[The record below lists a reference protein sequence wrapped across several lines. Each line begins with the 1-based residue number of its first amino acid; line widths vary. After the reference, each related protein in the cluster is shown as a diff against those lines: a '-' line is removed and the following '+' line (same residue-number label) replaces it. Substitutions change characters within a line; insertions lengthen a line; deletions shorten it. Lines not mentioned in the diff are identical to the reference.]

1 MNVFSGYWHWKVKRL
16 TQDFRRII
24 YNSLK
29 AKRRKL
35 ALSVPLFVPQKR
47 NSFVIILNY
56 SFSRDMEYTHFIDGA
71 LITGSNRESWIN
83 YNPANN
89 NPLGEV
95 WQANDQD
102 IEAAV
107 SSSEKAFQI
116 WNTKTGAER
125 GRVLTKAAHILRSRL
140 DKIASLETQ
149 DVGKPISE
157 SLSVDV
163 SSAADALEYFGGM
176 AAGIHGEFF
185 DLKNAFGYTRREP
198 LGICA
203 GIGAWNY
210 PIQIAAWK
218 AAPALACGNSMIF
231 KPSELTP
238 TTALELARAFMEA
251 GAPPGVFNVVQGDGR
266 VGAMLTNHPRIAK
279 ISLTG
284 SVATGKKIF
293 ASAAPQL
300 KHVTLELGGKSPLII
315 FEDADI
321 HNAVSAAMLAN
332 FYTQGEVCS
341 NGTRVFVHRQIFDS
355 FLMQLKDRTEK
366 IRLGNPADPDTQM
379 GALISKAHLEKVIRF
394 ISSGKSSGATLLT
407 GGFQPEKDFKGRDI
421 SSGNFMAP
429 AIFTDCDDSME
440 ICQEEIFG
448 PVLSILSFDSEEE
461 VIQRANNSSYGLSAG
476 VFTND
481 IKRGHRVIHQLQAG
495 TCWINN
501 YNITPIELPFGGYKQ
516 SGQGRENSL
525 AAIQHYTQ
533 LKSVYVELGN
543 VESPY

>member
-1 MNVFSGYWHWKVKRL
+1 MLY
-16 TQDFRRII
+16 TQ
-24 YNSLK
+24 
-29 AKRRKL
+29 
-35 ALSVPLFVPQKR
+35 
-47 NSFVIILNY
+47 
-56 SFSRDMEYTHFIDGA
+56 FIDGA
-71 LITGSNRESWIN
+71 LASGSERESWIN
-83 YNPANN
+83 FNPATNQQ
-89 NPLGEV
+89 LGEV
-95 WQANDQD
+95 FQASDED

-107 SSSEKAFQI
+107 SSSERAHHIWKA
-116 WNTKTGAER
+116 KTGAER
-125 GRVLTKAAHILRSRL
+125 GRVLLKVASLLRSRL
-140 DKIASLETQ
+140 EKIALSETR
-149 DVGKPISE
+149 DTGKPISE
-157 SLSVDV
+157 SIAVDV
-163 SSAADALEYFGGM
+163 SSAADALEYFGGI

-185 DLKNAFGYTRREP
+185 DLKNAFGYTRPEP

-210 PIQIAAWK
+210 PLQIAAWK

-238 TTALELARAFMEA
+238 ATALELAGAFMDA
-251 GAPPGVFNVVQGDGR
+251 GAPPGLFNVLQGDGK
-266 VGAMLTNHPRIAK
+266 VGSSLVEHPRIAK

-293 ASAAPQL
+293 AGAASQL
-300 KHVTLELGGKSPLII
+300 KRVTLELGGKSPLII

-321 HNAVSAAMLAN
+321 DNAVSATMLAN

-341 NGTRVFVHRQIFDS
+341 NGTRVFVQRKIFDS
-355 FLMQLKDRTEK
+355 FLKRLKDRTEK
-366 IRLGNPADPDTQM
+366 IRLGDPLDPDTQM
-379 GALISKAHLEKVIRF
+379 GALISKAHIEKVIRF
-394 ISSGKSSGATLLT
+394 IDSGKSSGATLLT
-407 GGFQPEKDFKGRDI
+407 GGFRPSKDFKGRDI
-421 SSGNFMAP
+421 TSGNFLAP
-429 AIFTDCDDSME
+429 AIFTDCEDSME
-440 ICQEEIFG
+440 ICREEIFG
-448 PVLSILSFDSEEE
+448 PVLSLLCFDAEEE
-461 VIQRANNSSYGLSAG
+461 VVERANNSSYGLSAG

-481 IKRGHRVIHQLQAG
+481 IKRGHRVIHLLQAG

>member
-1 MNVFSGYWHWKVKRL
+1 MMY
-16 TQDFRRII
+16 TQ
-24 YNSLK
+24 
-29 AKRRKL
+29 
-35 ALSVPLFVPQKR
+35 
-47 NSFVIILNY
+47 
-56 SFSRDMEYTHFIDGA
+56 FIDGA
-71 LITGSNRESWIN
+71 LTSGSNRESWIN

-89 NPLGEV
+89 TPLGEV
-95 WQANDQD
+95 FQANEED

-107 SSSEKAFQI
+107 DSSEKAFHI
-116 WNTKTGAER
+116 WKNKTGAER
-125 GRVLTKAAHILRSRL
+125 GRVLLKAAHILRSRL
-140 DKIASLETQ
+140 DKIALLETQ

-157 SLSVDV
+157 SLAVDV

-176 AAGIHGEFF
+176 AATIHGDFV
-185 DLKNAFGYTRREP
+185 DLKNAFGYTRPEP

-218 AAPALACGNSMIF
+218 AAPALACGNAMIF

-238 TTALELARAFMEA
+238 ATALELAKVFMEA
-251 GAPPGVFNVVQGDGR
+251 GAPPGLFNVVQGDGR
-266 VGAMLTNHPRIAK
+266 VGSMLVDHPRIAK

-293 ASAAPQL
+293 SAAASQL
-300 KHVTLELGGKSPLII
+300 KKVTLELGGKSPLII

-321 HNAVSAAMLAN
+321 NNAVSAAMLAN

-341 NGTRVFVHRQIFDS
+341 NGTRVFVQRKIFDS
-355 FLMQLKDRTEK
+355 FLRQLKERTEK
-366 IRLGNPADPDTQM
+366 IRVGDPSDPDTQM
-379 GALISKAHLEKVIRF
+379 GALISKAHMEKVMRF
-394 ISSGKSSGATLLT
+394 IDAGKSSGATLLT

-421 SSGNFMAP
+421 SSGNFLTP
-429 AIFTDCDDSME
+429 AIFTNCDDAME
-440 ICQEEIFG
+440 ICKEEIFG

-461 VIQRANNSSYGLSAG
+461 VIERANNTPYGLSAG

-501 YNITPIELPFGGYKQ
+501 YNITPVELPFGGYKQ

-525 AAIQHYTQ
+525 AAIQYYTQ

>member
-1 MNVFSGYWHWKVKRL
+1 MLY
-16 TQDFRRII
+16 TQ
-24 YNSLK
+24 
-29 AKRRKL
+29 
-35 ALSVPLFVPQKR
+35 
-47 NSFVIILNY
+47 
-56 SFSRDMEYTHFIDGA
+56 FIDGA
-71 LITGSNRESWIN
+71 LTPGSNRESWIN
-83 YNPANN
+83 YNPSNN

-95 WQANDQD
+95 YQANDED

-107 SSSEKAFQI
+107 NSSEKAFHI
-116 WNTKTGAER
+116 WKNKTGAER

-140 DKIASLETQ
+140 EEIALLETQ

-157 SLSVDV
+157 SLAVDV
-163 SSAADALEYFGGM
+163 SSAADAIEYFGGI
-176 AAGIHGEFF
+176 AASIHGGYV
-185 DLKNAFGYTRREP
+185 DLKNAFGYTRPEP

-218 AAPALACGNSMIF
+218 AAPALACGNAMIF

-238 TTALELARAFMEA
+238 ATTLALAGVFIEA
-251 GAPPGVFNVVQGDGR
+251 GAPPGLFNVVQGDGR
-266 VGAMLTNHPRIAK
+266 VGSMLVAHPRIAK
-279 ISLTG
+279 VSLTG
-284 SVATGKKIF
+284 SVATGKKIY
-293 ASAAPQL
+293 AGAAAQL
-300 KHVTLELGGKSPLII
+300 KKVTLELGGKSPLIV

-321 HNAVSAAMLAN
+321 HNAVSAALLAN

-341 NGTRVFVHRQIFDS
+341 NGTRVFVHRKIFDS
-355 FLMQLKDRTEK
+355 FLKQLKDRTEK
-366 IRLGNPADPDTQM
+366 IRIGDPTDPDTQM
-379 GALISKAHLEKVIRF
+379 GALISKAHLEKVMRF
-394 ISSGKSSGATLLT
+394 IDSGKSSGATLLT
-407 GGFQPEKDFKGRDI
+407 GGFQPGKDFKGRDI
-421 SSGNFMAP
+421 SSGNFLAP
-429 AIFTDCDDSME
+429 AIFTDCNDAME
-440 ICQEEIFG
+440 ICKEEIFG

-461 VIQRANNSSYGLSAG
+461 VIERANNTAYGLSAG

-516 SGQGRENSL
+516 SGLGRENSL

>member
-1 MNVFSGYWHWKVKRL
+1 MAY
-16 TQDFRRII
+16 TQ
-24 YNSLK
+24 
-29 AKRRKL
+29 
-35 ALSVPLFVPQKR
+35 
-47 NSFVIILNY
+47 
-56 SFSRDMEYTHFIDGA
+56 FIDGA
-71 LITGSNRESWIN
+71 ITSDANRESWIN
-83 YNPANN
+83 YDPATNL
-89 NPLGEV
+89 PLGNV
-95 WQANDQD
+95 CQANDQD

-107 SSSEKAFQI
+107 NSSERAFQI
-116 WNTKTGAER
+116 WKTKTGAER
-125 GRVLTKAAHILRSRL
+125 GRVLVKAAQILRSRL
-140 DKIASLETQ
+140 EKIALMETQ

-157 SLSVDV
+157 SLAVDV
-163 SSAADALEYFGGM
+163 TSAADALEYFGGM

-185 DLKNAFGYTRREP
+185 DLKNAFGYTRPEP

-238 TTALELARAFMEA
+238 ATALELADVLMEA
-251 GAPPGVFNVVQGDGR
+251 GAPPGLFNVVQGDGR
-266 VGAMLTNHPRIAK
+266 VGKMLVDHPLIAK

-284 SVATGKKIF
+284 SVSTGKKIF
-293 ASAAPQL
+293 AGAASQL
-300 KHVTLELGGKSPLII
+300 KKVTLELGGKSPLII
-315 FEDADI
+315 FDDADI
-321 HNAVSAAMLAN
+321 QNAVSAALLAN

-341 NGTRVFVHRQIFDS
+341 NGTRVFVHRKIYAA
-355 FLMQLKDRTEK
+355 FLQQLKSRTEK
-366 IRLGNPADPDTQM
+366 IKLGDPSDHETQM
-379 GALISKAHLEKVIRF
+379 GALISKAHMEKIMRF
-394 ISSGKSSGATLLT
+394 IDSGKSAGATLLT
-407 GGFQPEKDFKGRDI
+407 GGFRPEKDFKGRDI
-421 SSGNFMAP
+421 RSGNFITP
-429 AIFTDCDDSME
+429 AIFTNCDDAME
-440 ICQEEIFG
+440 ICKEEIFG
-448 PVLSILSFDSEEE
+448 PVLSLLAFDTEDE
-461 VIQRANNSSYGLSAG
+461 VIERANNTAFGLSAG

-501 YNITPIELPFGGYKQ
+501 YNITPIELPFGGNKQ

>member
-1 MNVFSGYWHWKVKRL
+1 MVY
-16 TQDFRRII
+16 TQ
-24 YNSLK
+24 
-29 AKRRKL
+29 
-35 ALSVPLFVPQKR
+35 
-47 NSFVIILNY
+47 
-56 SFSRDMEYTHFIDGA
+56 FIDGE

-89 NPLGEV
+89 NSLGEV
-95 WQANDQD
+95 IQANEQD

-107 SSSEKAFQI
+107 DSSEKAFHI
-116 WNTKTGAER
+116 WRAKTGVER
-125 GRVLTKAAHILRSRL
+125 GRVLLKTADILRSRL
-140 DKIASLETQ
+140 DSIALLETH
-149 DVGKPISE
+149 DVGKPIAE
-157 SLSVDV
+157 SLAVDIT
-163 SSAADALEYFGGM
+163 SAADALEYFGGM
-176 AAGIHGEFF
+176 AATIHGEYV
-185 DLKNAFGYTRREP
+185 DLKNAFGYTRPEP
-198 LGICA
+198 LGVCA

-210 PIQIAAWK
+210 PIQVAAWK

-238 TTALELARAFMEA
+238 ATALELAEAFMEA
-251 GAPPGVFNVVQGDGR
+251 GAPAGLFNVVQGDGR
-266 VGAMLTNHPRIAK
+266 VGAMLVDHPRIAK

-293 ASAAPQL
+293 SGAASQL
-300 KHVTLELGGKSPLII
+300 KRVTLELGGKSPLII

-341 NGTRVFVHRQIFDS
+341 NGTRVFVQRKIFDS

-366 IRLGNPADPDTQM
+366 IRLGEPADPDTQM
-379 GALISKAHLEKVIRF
+379 GALISKAHMEKVTRF
-394 ISSGKSSGATLLT
+394 INSGKSSGATLLT

-421 SSGNFMAP
+421 TSGNFITP
-429 AIFTDCDDSME
+429 AIFTDCNDAME
-440 ICQEEIFG
+440 ICSEEIFG
-448 PVLSILSFDSEEE
+448 PVLSILAFDSEEE
-461 VIQRANNSSYGLSAG
+461 VIESANNTPYGLSAG

-501 YNITPIELPFGGYKQ
+501 YNITPIELPFGGNKQ

-525 AAIQHYTQ
+525 AAIEHYTQ
-533 LKSVYVELGN
+533 LKSVYVELGD

>member
-1 MNVFSGYWHWKVKRL
+1 MVY
-16 TQDFRRII
+16 TQ
-24 YNSLK
+24 
-29 AKRRKL
+29 
-35 ALSVPLFVPQKR
+35 
-47 NSFVIILNY
+47 
-56 SFSRDMEYTHFIDGA
+56 FIDGA
-71 LITGSNRESWIN
+71 LTTGSNRESWIN

-95 WQANDQD
+95 HQANEQD

-107 SSSEKAFQI
+107 NSSEKAFHI
-116 WNTKTGAER
+116 WKSKTGAER
-125 GRVLTKAAHILRSRL
+125 GRVLTKAADTLRSRL
-140 DKIASLETQ
+140 EKIASIETQ

-157 SLSVDV
+157 SLAVDV

-176 AAGIHGEFF
+176 AATIHGEYV
-185 DLKNAFGYTRREP
+185 DLKNAFGYTRPEP

-238 TTALELARAFMEA
+238 ATALELAQAFMEA
-251 GAPPGVFNVVQGDGR
+251 GAPPGLFNVVQGDGR
-266 VGAMLTNHPRIAK
+266 VGAMLVNHPRIAK

-284 SVATGKKIF
+284 SVSTGKKIF
-293 ASAAPQL
+293 TVAAAQL
-300 KHVTLELGGKSPLII
+300 KRVTLELGGKSPLIV

-366 IRLGNPADPDTQM
+366 IRLGDPADPDTQM
-379 GALISKAHLEKVIRF
+379 GALISKTHMEKVIRF
-394 ISSGKSSGATLLT
+394 INSGKSSGARLLT
-407 GGFQPEKDFKGRDI
+407 GGFRPEKDFKGRDI
-421 SSGNFMAP
+421 TSGNFVAP

-440 ICQEEIFG
+440 ICKEEIFG

-461 VIQRANNSSYGLSAG
+461 VIERANNTPYGLSAG